1 MKKSSL
7 GALAVALGVGAVL
20 IGAPAASADPAK
32 PDRSSS
38 SSSSAS
44 SSSSSASSRTASS
57 APRATTTKRPS
68 SQTSAAE
75 AARKRAETR
84 KLIVNKPGSWV
95 NTDADNEFS
104 RKRESFYDDSP
115 FWDNAANSEIVIKN
129 KKGR

>member
-1 MKKSSL
+1 MKKRSIR
-7 GALAVALGVGAVL
+7 ALVVALGVGAAL

-32 PDRSSS
+32 PDRSS
-38 SSSSAS
+38 AS

-57 APRATTTKRPS
+57 TPRATTTKRPS
-68 SQTSAAE
+68 AQSSAAE

-115 FWDNAANSEIVIKN
+115 YWDRADGSEIVIKN

>member
-1 MKKSSL
+1 MKKRSI
-7 GALAVALGVGAVL
+7 GALAVALGVGAAL

-38 SSSSAS
+38 SSSA
-44 SSSSSASSRTASS
+44 SASSRTASS
-57 APRATTTKRPS
+57 TPRATTTKRPS
-68 SQTSAAE
+68 SQSSAAE